1 MHIPTEFFMAMLVC
15 AIHSTL
21 AAEQM
26 VYNESTM
33 IITTVKP
40 SSETT
45 QNMTSTAE
53 IEATSYLWLGIVLAV
68 ALVL

>member
-1 MHIPTEFFMAMLVC
+1 MCTVYSKQLVLKMIFYKKNHLNYFPDNSNNIPIPTEFFMAMLVC

-21 AAEQM
+21 ATEQM

-40 SSETT
+40 SS
-45 QNMTSTAE
+45 
-53 IEATSYLWLGIVLAV
+53 
-68 ALVL
+68 